1 MMDILVDTSIWVDF
15 FKGGKTR
22 KSQLLDELLEHNL
35 VCTTN
40 LIKAEIVGGAK
51 SQKEFDLLRN
61 YFNALFCLGEY
72 PAIWEDITKYRF
84 KLKRK
89 GFNANIS

>member
-61 YFNALFCLGEY
+61 YFNALPCLPEY